1 MTKAD
6 TARDRLI
13 VVGQVAGAFGVKG
26 EARVRSYT
34 GDPEAIFDYGPLMD
48 EQGAVVL
55 TPVSARPLGDVFGV
69 ITEEQVQREH
79 WEDLKGQLL
88 HVRRSIL
95 PEPDEDEVYVTDL
108 IGLAVE
114 HVDGRK
120 LGVVTAT
127 QNFGAG
133 DLLEV
138 KGEGVTLLIP
148 FTLAAIPEIDL
159 EARLVRVSPDEELL
173 PEALQRQPSP
183 RGTN

>member
-1 MTKAD
+1 MTKPD
-6 TARDRLI
+6 PSQDRLI

-48 EQGAVVL
+48 EEGAVVL
-55 TPVSARPLGDVFGV
+55 TPVHARPLGDTFGV
-69 ITEEQVQREH
+69 ITKEKVQREH
-79 WEDLKGQLL
+79 WEALKGRFL
-88 HVRRSIL
+88 HVRRSVL
-95 PEPDEDEVYVTDL
+95 PEPDEDEVYVSDL

-114 HVDGRK
+114 HVDGRR

-138 KGEGVTLLIP
+138 KGEGATLLIP
-148 FTLAAIPEIDL
+148 FTLAAIPQIDL
-159 EARLVRVSPDEELL
+159 EARLIRVSPDEELL
-173 PEALQRQPSP
+173 PEAFQRQPSD